1 VLRDGRIIER
11 GTHIEL
17 LQHGGFYAE
26 IYDLQLRDQ
35 EEAMR
40 DALAGDD

>member
-11 GTHIEL
+11 GTHFEL
-17 LQHGGFYAE
+17 LQLGGFYAE